1 MGEPPDAA
9 SGAFF
14 IGSERRSRPET
25 ASSNA
30 RGVRGGLARLPGSR
44 VAPEATFDAFHE
56 MGNRPKVGFPP
67 RLAGGSTSGR
77 PPTVAALLDRGGVRA
92 RHPCDTPRVER
103 DAAAAGDCAPRAP
116 TQAEWD
122 RLSEA
127 ARAAVVEALPA
138 AMSDAEMSPP
148 EGDRHYEAKN
158 DARATLREWYRRR
171 GKSVYVAAELTT
183 YYPGEARFAPDVLA
197 VREVSVHERMKWVV
211 SAEGKGL
218 DWVLE
223 VHVGGD
229 RKKDAEI
236 NVARYAR
243 LGIPEYF
250 IYDRA
255 RQQLL
260 AYRLAH
266 PDDRTYARIVGQG
279 GLYPS
284 EVLGLD
290 LAIQD
295 GRLRFFH
302 ANAELLAP
310 RELAERLEGMLQ
322 EVSAERDAEAER
334 ARVEAERARAEA
346 ERAARA
352 EAELAKVREELERLQ
367 KERR

>member
-1 MGEPPDAA
+1 MGHR
-9 SGAFF
+9 GIKGLF
-14 IGSERRSRPET
+14 GRPYVDLEAYVE
-25 ASSNA
+25 ASSLPA
-30 RGVRGGLARLPGSR
+30 IHEEICLA
-44 VAPEATFDAFHE
+44 
-56 MGNRPKVGFPP
+56 
-67 RLAGGSTSGR
+67 LANVPVDYTGGSHRSMGIVPASR
-77 PPTVAALLDRGGVRA
+77 EGEVLVDYGEVI
-92 RHPCDTPRVER
+92 
-103 DAAAAGDCAPRAP
+103 
-116 TQAEWD
+116 
-122 RLSEA
+122 
-127 ARAAVVEALPA
+127 A

-171 GKSVYVAAELTT
+171 GKSVYVAELTT

-334 ARVEAERARAEA
+334 A
-346 ERAARA
+346 ARA